1 MHTTPDAVAPMIDT
15 PVPWSIRLLRRL
27 NPVIVAVLRSPLH
40 GLLSAN
46 LLVLGYTGRRT
57 GRRYRLPLSY
67 VERDGRLYLCTRTA
81 FWWLNLRSRGPVE
94 LRLRGRDVVATPSVL
109 DPSSPEALDGLR
121 AFLTRNSGTGELLY
135 NVARGPDGRP
145 VEADLRR
152 EVLRSVVV
160 RLEQR
165 EPITPPR

>member
-1 MHTTPDAVAPMIDT
+1 MHTTPDAAAPVSDT

-27 NPVIVAVLRSPLH
+27 NPVIIAVLCSPLH

-81 FWWLNLRSRGPVE
+81 FWWRNLRRGRPVE
-94 LRLRGRDVVATPSVL
+94 LRLRGRDVVATPSIL
-109 DPSSPEALDGLR
+109 DPSSPEALEGLR
-121 AFLTRNSGTGELLY
+121 AFLTRNPGTGELLY
-135 NVARGPDGRP
+135 NVPRGPDGRP

-160 RLEQR
+160 RLER
-165 EPITPPR
+165 R

>member
-46 LLVLGYTGRRT
+46 LLVLGFTGRRT

-81 FWWLNLRSRGPVE
+81 FWWRNLRGGALVE
-94 LRLRGRDVVATPSVL
+94 LRLRGRDVVGTPSVL
-109 DPSSPEALDGLR
+109 DPS
-121 AFLTRNSGTGELLY
+121 
-135 NVARGPDGRP
+135 
-145 VEADLRR
+145 
-152 EVLRSVVV
+152 
-160 RLEQR
+160 
-165 EPITPPR
+165 